1 MYPCL
6 EYQGVGFLFTI
17 HLDYYCCFVVYNIGR
32 RFYMTETKQD
42 LSKIASEEKTDAD
55 NQNYEIVDDEEF
67 EAVSKKILERNL
79 EAYKKLAK

>member
-1 MYPCL
+1 
-6 EYQGVGFLFTI
+6 
-17 HLDYYCCFVVYNIGR
+17 
-32 RFYMTETKQD
+32 MTETKQD